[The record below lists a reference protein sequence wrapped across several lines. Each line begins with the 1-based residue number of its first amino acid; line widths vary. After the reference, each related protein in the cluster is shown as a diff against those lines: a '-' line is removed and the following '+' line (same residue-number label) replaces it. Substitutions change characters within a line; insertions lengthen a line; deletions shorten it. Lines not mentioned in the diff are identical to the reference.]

1 MNLSPF
7 LYGLSE
13 LIGSTA
19 TLLLVDKFGG
29 VPLYVPKHMD
39 AEHHLAQLIGLEAA
53 TELVKTYP
61 GEVISIG
68 LSVTGD
74 HAHHSAERRKAIHR
88 LKAQGLSHRQIAREL
103 RTTDRT
109 VRKVLGQEVDDRQG
123 GLF

>member
-13 LIGSTA
+13 LIGSTN
-19 TLLLVDKFGG
+19 TLKLVDKFGG
-29 VPLYVPKHMD
+29 TPLYVPMTMH
-39 AEHHLAQLIGLEAA
+39 AEHHLALLIGLEAA
-53 TELVKTYP
+53 TELSAAYP
-61 GEVISIG
+61 GENLSIG

-74 HAHHSAERRKAIHR
+74 HHHHAAERRKEIHR
-88 LKAQGLSHRQIAREL
+88 LKAKGLSHRQIAREL

-109 VRKVLGQEVDDRQG
+109 VRKVLGAEMDDRQG